1 VHWAEGG
8 GGHKTQCEALQAAT
22 ARCDSLGSAAV
33 ELHSGSAGAP
43 STPCIA
49 AAGHDA
55 AVEASGAAAGRVPR
69 EEEVT
74 SRMADEPPT
83 PPVYTLPPDVLAIVF
98 GFVDVKTLLLSVH
111 AVCRSWRGVT
121 AMM

>member
-1 VHWAEGG
+1 M
-8 GGHKTQCEALQAAT
+8 
-22 ARCDSLGSAAV
+22 
-33 ELHSGSAGAP
+33 
-43 STPCIA
+43 
-49 AAGHDA
+49 
-55 AVEASGAAAGRVPR
+55 
-69 EEEVT
+69 T

-111 AVCRSWRGVT
+111 AVCRSWRGMM

>member
-1 VHWAEGG
+1 
-8 GGHKTQCEALQAAT
+8 
-22 ARCDSLGSAAV
+22 
-33 ELHSGSAGAP
+33 
-43 STPCIA
+43 
-49 AAGHDA
+49 
-55 AVEASGAAAGRVPR
+55 VPR

-111 AVCRSWRGVT
+111 AVCRSWRRVM